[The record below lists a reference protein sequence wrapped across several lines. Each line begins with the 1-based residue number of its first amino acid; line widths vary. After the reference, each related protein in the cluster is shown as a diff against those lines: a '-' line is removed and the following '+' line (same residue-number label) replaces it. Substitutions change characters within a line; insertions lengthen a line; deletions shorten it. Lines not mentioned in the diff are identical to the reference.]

1 MLQSPGRR
9 PGIAATGGGRVRAR
23 RNHAKGIR
31 TTRWRALLAFAGT
44 VGLHLVVFIGL
55 LRGPDT
61 ATVRWRPSAE
71 PTVILD
77 LSDPEP
83 EYETSAAPREAPPLP
98 APPPA
103 AVLVLKLPGRPPV
116 VGAAAGADAA
126 PTAEET
132 AQAPETIDLPAPVSF
147 SLRLSQQ
154 RGEVAAEIA
163 RENAPA
169 RRPFRERDLNAMV
182 PGAGNGKL
190 PGFRPRFGTPSG
202 DLARS
207 VGRMLQQKLPTAAGE
222 WDAPL
227 DPLTE
232 RWEAAHHGSDLAA
245 CERQYE
251 DVDRDLRR
259 QLCGEVRPPE

>member
-1 MLQSPGRR
+1 M
-9 PGIAATGGGRVRAR
+9 RAR
-23 RNHAKGIR
+23 RSHANGFR
-31 TTRWRALLAFAGT
+31 TARWRALLAFAGT
-44 VGLHLVVFIGL
+44 LGLHLAVFIGL

-61 ATVRWRPSAE
+61 ATVPWRPQPVSVMVDLFE
-71 PTVILD
+71 P
-77 LSDPEP
+77 SPGF
-83 EYETSAAPREAPPLP
+83 ETARSLPQPMLPL
-98 APPPA
+98 PPPA
-103 AVLVLKLPGRPPV
+103 ALLVEQMP
-116 VGAAAGADAA
+116 AAA
-126 PTAEET
+126 PTRRAPAT
-132 AQAPETIDLPAPVSF
+132 LPPQASVAPAAPADLPAPVSF
-147 SLRLSQQ
+147 AKRLEQQ
-154 RGEVAAEIA
+154 RSAVAAEIA

-169 RRPFRERDLNAMV
+169 RRPFRERDLGAMV

-207 VGRMLQQKLPTAAGE
+207 VGRMLEQKLPTAAVE

-259 QLCGEVRPPE
+259 QLCGEVRPPD

>member
-1 MLQSPGRR
+1 
-9 PGIAATGGGRVRAR
+9 VRAR
-23 RNHAKGIR
+23 TNHANGLR
-31 TTRWRALLAFAGT
+31 TTRWRALLAFAGAL
-44 VGLHLVVFIGL
+44 GLHLAVFIGL
-55 LRGPDT
+55 LHGPDT
-61 ATVRWRPSAE
+61 ATVRWRPQPASVTVDLLEPPPVLETASALQAE
-71 PTVILD
+71 P
-77 LSDPEP
+77 P
-83 EYETSAAPREAPPLP
+83 PPLP
-98 APPPA
+98 PPA
-103 AVLVLKLPGRPPV
+103 IALIEKRP
-116 VGAAAGADAA
+116 AAAPAQMA
-126 PTAEET
+126 PAKSLPVAPVATAT
-132 AQAPETIDLPAPVSF
+132 PADLPAPVSF

-154 RGEVAAEIA
+154 RSDVAAQIA

-169 RRPFRERDLNAMV
+169 RRPFRERDLGAMV

-207 VGRMLQQKLPTAAGE
+207 VGRMLEQKLPTAAVE

-251 DVDRDLRR
+251 DVDRELRR
-259 QLCGEVRPPE
+259 QLCGEVRPPD

>member
-1 MLQSPGRR
+1 M
-9 PGIAATGGGRVRAR
+9 RAR
-23 RNHAKGIR
+23 KNLANGFR
-31 TTRWRALLAFAGT
+31 TSRWRALLAFAGT
-44 VGLHLVVFIGL
+44 LGLHLAVFVGL

-61 ATVRWRPSAE
+61 AIVPWQ
-71 PTVILD
+71 
-77 LSDPEP
+77 
-83 EYETSAAPREAPPLP
+83 PPLP
-98 APPPA
+98 TITVDLAEPGASALTSALPRAEPPLPPPPPA
-103 AVLVLKLPGRPPV
+103 AVLIVGVRDPDPAVRDRPVTPVRRAPSPPV
-116 VGAAAGADAA
+116 PA
-126 PTAEET
+126 PVS
-132 AQAPETIDLPAPVSF
+132 APGDLPAPVSF
-147 SLRLSQQ
+147 AQRLSQQ
-154 RGEVAAEIA
+154 RSEVAAEIA

-169 RRPFRERDLNAMV
+169 RRPFRERDLDAMV

-207 VGRMLQQKLPTAAGE
+207 IGRMLEQKLPSAAVD

-251 DVDRDLRR
+251 DVDDRELRR
-259 QLCGEVRPPE
+259 QLCGEVRPPD

>member
-1 MLQSPGRR
+1 M
-9 PGIAATGGGRVRAR
+9 RAR
-23 RNHAKGIR
+23 TRYANGSR

-44 VGLHLVVFIGL
+44 LGLHLGVFIGL
-55 LRGPDT
+55 LRGPDAAIVPRRT
-61 ATVRWRPSAE
+61 QPVSVVVDLLESSPAVEIASAQ
-71 PTVILD
+71 PM
-77 LSDPEP
+77 
-83 EYETSAAPREAPPLP
+83 APPPPL
-98 APPPA
+98 PPPA
-103 AVLVLKLPGRPPV
+103 ALLIEQLPAVVPARPAQARLPPQ
-116 VGAAAGADAA
+116 APIATAA
-126 PTAEET
+126 PA
-132 AQAPETIDLPAPVSF
+132 DLPAPVSF
-147 SLRLSQQ
+147 ARRLEQQ
-154 RGEVAAEIA
+154 RRDVAAEIA

-169 RRPFRERDLNAMV
+169 RRPFRERDLGAMV

-207 VGRMLQQKLPTAAGE
+207 LGRMLEQKLPTAAVE

-259 QLCGEVRPPE
+259 QLCGEVRPPD

>member
-1 MLQSPGRR
+1 M
-9 PGIAATGGGRVRAR
+9 RAR
-23 RNHAKGIR
+23 RSHANGSR

-44 VGLHLVVFIGL
+44 LGLHLGVFIGL

-61 ATVRWRPSAE
+61 ATAPWRPQPVRVMVDLLEPSPEFETASAL
-71 PTVILD
+71 P
-77 LSDPEP
+77 
-83 EYETSAAPREAPPLP
+83 AAPRQPL
-98 APPPA
+98 PPPA
-103 AVLVLKLPGRPPV
+103 ALLIEQMP
-116 VGAAAGADAA
+116 AAAPAQPAPARSPPRAPVATAA
-126 PTAEET
+126 PA
-132 AQAPETIDLPAPVSF
+132 DLPAPVSF
-147 SLRLSQQ
+147 ARRLEQQ
-154 RGEVAAEIA
+154 RSEVAAEIA

-169 RRPFRERDLNAMV
+169 RRPFRERDLGAMV

-207 VGRMLQQKLPTAAGE
+207 VGRMLEQKLPTAAVE

-259 QLCGEVRPPE
+259 QLCGEVRPPD

>member
-1 MLQSPGRR
+1 M
-9 PGIAATGGGRVRAR
+9 RAR
-23 RNHAKGIR
+23 RNHANGFR
-31 TTRWRALLAFAGT
+31 TSRWRALLAFAGT
-44 VGLHLVVFIGL
+44 VGLHLAVFIGL

-61 ATVRWRPSAE
+61 SAVRWRPPDATM
-71 PTVILD
+71 TVD
-77 LSDPEP
+77 LTDPVIES
-83 EYETSAAPREAPPLP
+83 ETSALPREAPPP
-98 APPPA
+98 PPPPPA
-103 AVLVLKLPGRPPV
+103 AVLIVKAPDRAAVPGTMGLP
-116 VGAAAGADAA
+116 AAVASAKESVEA
-126 PTAEET
+126 P
-132 AQAPETIDLPAPVSF
+132 APADLPAPVSF

-154 RGEVAAEIA
+154 RSEVAAEIA

-169 RRPFRERDLNAMV
+169 RRPFRERDLGAMV

-190 PGFRPRFGTPSG
+190 PGFQPRVGTPSG

-207 VGRMLQQKLPTAAGE
+207 IGRMLQQKLPSAAVE

>member
-1 MLQSPGRR
+1 M
-9 PGIAATGGGRVRAR
+9 RAWR
-23 RNHAKGIR
+23 SHADGSR
-31 TTRWRALLAFAGT
+31 TTRWRALLALAGT
-44 VGLHLVVFIGL
+44 LGLHLAVFVGL

-61 ATVRWRPSAE
+61 AIVPWRPQPVSVMVDLLEPPPGFETASAL
-71 PTVILD
+71 PV
-77 LSDPEP
+77 
-83 EYETSAAPREAPPLP
+83 EAPPPL
-98 APPPA
+98 PPPA
-103 AVLVLKLPGRPPV
+103 AVLVEQVP
-116 VGAAAGADAA
+116 AAAPARPAPARLPPQVPVATAA
-126 PTAEET
+126 PS
-132 AQAPETIDLPAPVSF
+132 DLPAPVSF
-147 SLRLSQQ
+147 AKRLEQQ
-154 RGEVAAEIA
+154 RSAVAAEIA

-169 RRPFRERDLNAMV
+169 RRPFRERDLGAMV
-182 PGAGNGKL
+182 PGASNGKL

-207 VGRMLQQKLPTAAGE
+207 VGRMLEQKLPTAAVE

-259 QLCGEVRPPE
+259 QLCGEVRPPD